1 MQRRHRAR
9 LLEEDLAH
17 DREEFRGAGGAVVA
31 EEGRLT
37 EERLLLQPRELLA
50 HHVRPARIAIAPPEP
65 RGAVRVAL
73 LLVEL
78 VRELV
83 DDDIAAVVDDGRTF
97 HYVRPGE
104 DDLALRPRF
113 TRERLALL
121 LKDAGNPEGGRRQS
135 LDDERPRIDEDLRE
149 VRKII
154 RLAIEDQQARLRR
167 DRDAHLVGDL
177 LPGATDERFLRD
189 EHLDVLLEL
198 ALEVARNE
206 AEVGDASNENVAPG
220 RG

>member
-1 MQRRHRAR
+1 MPAASRSLRAFFGNGFCAMPTTTTSFAAIAACTSR
-9 LLEEDLAH
+9 TMSVRWVAIVS
-17 DREEFRGAGGAVVA
+17 RIAGWMWASSRMGRGIDQNVAGST
-31 EEGRLT
+31 L
-37 EERLLLQPRELLA
+37 
-50 HHVRPARIAIAPPEP
+50 HHVRP
-65 RGAVRVAL
+65 GN
-73 LLVEL
+73 
-78 VRELV
+78 
-83 DDDIAAVVDDGRTF
+83 
-97 HYVRPGE
+97 
-104 DDLALRPRF
+104 DDLAPRPRF
-113 TRERLALL
+113 TRERLPLL